1 MATTPNT
8 EVRPARPGAEGAGT
22 PSATAA
28 GDLADAV
35 GQFPDAGP
43 QPGNGRP
50 PGAGVREPATDYS
63 DYPVQAARHPGR
75 WVGTV
80 IVGLIVAA
88 VAWSLFT
95 NPRWEWDVVA
105 QWFTAESVIRGLGET
120 LKLTA
125 IAGVLGFVLGFLLA
139 LMRLSTSP
147 LLVSVSWTFSWIFRS
162 TPLLVQL
169 LLWYNLGYLYE
180 KISLGIPFT
189 DVRFFEASTTSLI
202 SQFAAA
208 VLGLTL
214 NQAAYSAEIIRGGIL
229 SVDQGQLEAASALG
243 LPAWRR
249 STRIV
254 LPQAMRS
261 ILPTAFNEI
270 IGLVK
275 GTSVVYVLAYS
286 ELFYT
291 VQVIYNR
298 TQQVLPLLL
307 VATLWYIAITSVLS
321 VAQYYIERHYSKG
334 ALRTLPLTPLQKVR
348 RLLVF
353 RSASLS
359 ATRKGDR

>member
-1 MATTPNT
+1 MSSTTTKVAQAAPEPASAGTEGTRGDSAGGTEAATVPAETGDG
-8 EVRPARPGAEGAGT
+8 RARPGNRAPAVDYAEYRVI
-22 PSATAA
+22 P
-28 GDLADAV
+28 
-35 GQFPDAGP
+35 
-43 QPGNGRP
+43 
-50 PGAGVREPATDYS
+50 
-63 DYPVQAARHPGR
+63 ARHPWR
-75 WVGTV
+75 WVGTAV
-80 IVGLIVAA
+80 VALGVA
-88 VAWSLFT
+88 GIAWSLAT
-95 NPRWEWDVVA
+95 NPRWEWGVVA
-105 QWFTAESVIRGLGET
+105 QWFTAQSIVDGLLEP

-125 IAGVLGFVLGFLLA
+125 ISGILGFVLGFVLA
-139 LMRLSTSP
+139 LMRLSASP

-162 TPLLVQL
+162 TPLLVQM

-189 DVRFFEASTTSLI
+189 DVRFFEIQTTTLI

-229 SVDQGQLEAASALG
+229 SVDQGQLEAAAALG
-243 LPAWRR
+243 IPAWRR

-254 LPQAMRS
+254 LPQAMRA

-275 GTSVVYVLAYS
+275 GTSIVYVLAYS

-321 VAQYYIERHYSKG
+321 VFQYYIERHYSKG
-334 ALRTLPLTPLQKVR
+334 AVRTLPLTPLQKAR
-348 RLLVF
+348 KFL
-353 RSASLS
+353 STHALS
-359 ATRKGDR
+359 ADNSAKVTR